1 MFVSL
6 LKHENYEGEGEG
18 RRARGIEAQHAKAVS
33 AIFIPNLYSS
43 VGQLGPVGVV
53 GVDKECI
60 TVYSS
65 PSEAEGQ
72 CRAGK
77 KERQVSSLDS
87 LLFIR
92 YTDHAS
98 RYLAHATR
106 AGTALWTLRL
116 EPKP

>member
-43 VGQLGPVGVV
+43 VGQLGVV
-53 GVDKECI
+53 GVDEECI

-72 CRAGK
+72 CRAGR
-77 KERQVSSLDS
+77 KEHGKCQR
-87 LLFIR
+87 
-92 YTDHAS
+92 
-98 RYLAHATR
+98 
-106 AGTALWTLRL
+106 
-116 EPKP
+116 